1 MPRAGLRSSSTGRVL
16 PIQGP
21 PGSGK
26 TYSGARMI
34 CRLLANGKRVGVTAN
49 SHKVI
54 GNLIKEVYRAA
65 GSNVDVRVVQRG
77 DPDQILEDDR
87 VIRGKDPRHTRAQ
100 LDAGLANL
108 AAGTAWLWVSDA
120 MAGSVDVLFV
130 DEAGQMSLAN
140 VVSMAAA
147 AQSFVLLGD
156 PQQLDQP
163 LQGTHPPGADR
174 SALAHVLDG
183 LATIP
188 PDRGLFLET
197 TWRLHPDAR
206 AGSRPRSSTTT
217 GSSRRRTSS
226 VQRLIGDEPADG
238 VGPRLVPVPSEG
250 FDSESP
256 IEAEAVAALAHAIVA
271 DGRWIDED
279 GAERDLTWDDVLIVA
294 PYNAQVG
301 AIKRLLPAEAR
312 VGTVDKFQGQEAPIS
327 IYSMTTSTPEL
338 APRGMDFLYSRNR
351 LNVATSRARCVAVV
365 VASPALLHARARTP
379 AQMRLANALC
389 RFVELASAGAVGR
402 RRG

>member
-1 MPRAGLRSSSTGRVL
+1 
-16 PIQGP
+16 
-21 PGSGK
+21 
-26 TYSGARMI
+26 
-34 CRLLANGKRVGVTAN
+34 
-49 SHKVI
+49 
-54 GNLIKEVYRAA
+54 
-65 GSNVDVRVVQRG
+65 
-77 DPDQILEDDR
+77 
-87 VIRGKDPRHTRAQ
+87 
-100 LDAGLANL
+100 
-108 AAGTAWLWVSDA
+108 
-120 MAGSVDVLFV
+120 
-130 DEAGQMSLAN
+130 
-140 VVSMAAA
+140 MAAA

-163 LQGTHPPGADR
+163 LHGTHPPGADR

-197 TWRLHPDAR
+197 TWRLHPALAR
-206 AGSRPRSSTTT
+206 F
-217 GSSRRRTSS
+217 TSEVFYDDRLEAEAHLS

-301 AIKRLLPAEAR
+301 AIKRLLPETAR

-327 IYSMTTSTPEL
+327 VYSMTTSAPEL

-365 VASPALLHARARTP
+365 VASPALLQARARTP

-389 RFVELASAGAVGR
+389 RFVELASSGSHRPTTRSMRSPTKVR
-402 RRG
+402 P